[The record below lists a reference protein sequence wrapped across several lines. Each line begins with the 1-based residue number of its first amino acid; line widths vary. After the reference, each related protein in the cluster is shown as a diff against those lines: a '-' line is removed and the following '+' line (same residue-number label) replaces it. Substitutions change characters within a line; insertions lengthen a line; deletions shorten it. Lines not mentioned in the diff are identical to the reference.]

1 MDDLQ
6 QELRRLKAEREQME
20 QRIRQME
27 RQLKEAEIREE
38 LPAAITSRQ
47 QLEKTLSR
55 QVKKVAM
62 ILQAE
67 KCVFMLYDRETEE
80 LVAQKPAIG
89 LTDDHIRAFRVR
101 ATQGIS
107 GQVYREAK
115 PIIMEDAITDPRTIR
130 ENVALLNIKNGVC
143 VPLIVEERDE
153 EQRVVGKHTIGVL
166 HVFNKRFGRN
176 FSEEDVRLLTILG
189 RQVAAVIRNAN
200 LYLEVAQDRDT
211 LRKTLESIV
220 SGILLINPQ
229 GRIQLMNDAARNIL
243 GVASGDGVG
252 QLYPDVIRDD
262 KTKALLRE
270 ALDKITEVTQEI
282 EFYVPQQ
289 RIYQAQAAPVQ
300 GENAELWGVVAIFN
314 DITEIRN
321 VERMKSSFI
330 STVSHELLTPLTS
343 IKGFISTLMDDTE
356 GFFDQETQ
364 REFYSII
371 NNECDRLRRLITDL
385 LNLSRL
391 DQGLSLQLSPRPMR
405 VADLIPRVVDF
416 HRSDTRIHSFQINL
430 DPHLP
435 EIMADE
441 DRVDQIISSLI
452 NNAIKYSPQ
461 GGVITISAVPE
472 GNGLQI
478 SVRDEGIG
486 IPPDKINTIWEKW
499 GQVHDDNAEIPSGPG
514 IGLYLVKSLVEA
526 HGGQIQVESEVGK
539 GTVFSFTLPKMPPPE
554 SVAGIQS

>member
-1 MDDLQ
+1 MDDLH

-27 RQLKEAEIREE
+27 RQLQEAQMREE
-38 LPAAITSRQ
+38 LPEVITSRQ

-80 LVAQKPAIG
+80 LVAQQPAIG
-89 LTDDHIRAFRVR
+89 LTDEHVKALHVR

-115 PIIMEDAITDPRTIR
+115 PIILEDAINDPRTVR
-130 ENVALLNIKNGVC
+130 ENVALLNIKNGVS

-176 FSEEDVRLLTILG
+176 FSEEDVRLLTILA

-220 SGILLINPQ
+220 AGIVLINPQ
-229 GRIQLMNDAARNIL
+229 GRIQLMNDAARHIL
-243 GVASGDGVG
+243 GVSPEDGVG
-252 QLYPDVIRDD
+252 QLYTEVIRDE
-262 KTKALLRE
+262 KTQDLLSE
-270 ALDKITEVTQEI
+270 ALHKATEVTREI
-282 EFYVPQQ
+282 EFYTPQQ

-300 GENAELWGVVAIFN
+300 GGNNGIQGVVAIFN

-330 STVSHELLTPLTS
+330 STVSHELLTPLTA
-343 IKGFISTLMDDTE
+343 IKGFISTLLDDTE

-371 NNECDRLRRLITDL
+371 NSECDRLRRLITDL

-391 DQGLSLQLSPRPMR
+391 DQGLTLQLFPRPMR

-416 HRSDTRIHSFQINL
+416 HRPDTQIHSFRIHL
-430 DPHLP
+430 DPNLP

-452 NNAIKYSPQ
+452 NNAIKYSPK
-461 GGVITISAVPE
+461 GGAIEVSAVPE
-472 GNGLQI
+472 GDGVRI

-486 IPPDKINTIWEKW
+486 IPADKIPTIWEKW
-499 GQVHDDNAEIPSGPG
+499 GQAHEDNAEIPSGPG

-526 HGGQIQVESEVGK
+526 HGGQIQVQSEVGK
-539 GTVFSFTLPKMPPPE
+539 GSLFSFTLPKMPPPE
-554 SVAGIQS
+554 SVAGMQG

>member
-27 RQLKEAEIREE
+27 RQLREAQVREE
-38 LPAAITSRQ
+38 VTDAITSRQ

-67 KCVFMLYDRETEE
+67 KCAFMLYDRETEE
-80 LVAQKPAIG
+80 LVAQQPALG
-89 LTDDHIRAFRVR
+89 LTEEHVRAFRLR

-107 GQVYREAK
+107 GEVYRESK
-115 PIIMEDAITDPRTIR
+115 PIILEDAINDPRTVR

-153 EQRVVGKHTIGVL
+153 EQRVIGRHTIGVL

-176 FSEEDVRLLTILG
+176 FSEEDVRLLTILA

-220 SGILLINPQ
+220 AGILLINPQ
-229 GRIQLMNDAARNIL
+229 GRIQLMNDAARHIL
-243 GVASGDGVG
+243 GFAAGDGVG
-252 QLYPDVIRDD
+252 QPYPEVIREEGPRD
-262 KTKALLRE
+262 LLKE
-270 ALDKITEVTQEI
+270 ALARATEVTREI
-282 EFYVPQQ
+282 DFYVPQP
-289 RIYQAQAAPVQ
+289 RVYQAQAAPVQ
-300 GENAELWGVVAIFN
+300 GENGEISGVVAIFN

-321 VERMKSSFI
+321 VERMKTSFV

-343 IKGFISTLMDDTE
+343 IKGFISTLLDDVE
-356 GFFDQETQ
+356 GFFDLETQ

-391 DQGLSLQLSPRPMR
+391 DQGLTLQLSPRPMR
-405 VADLIPRVVDF
+405 VGDLIPRVVAF
-416 HRSDTRIHSFQINL
+416 HRADTTIHTFQINVH
-430 DPHLP
+430 PNLP

-461 GGVITISAVPE
+461 GGVITVTAVPE
-472 GNGLQI
+472 GDGVKVG
-478 SVRDEGIG
+478 VRDEGIG
-486 IPPDKINTIWEKW
+486 IPADKIDRIWEKW
-499 GQVHDDNAEIPSGPG
+499 GRAHDDRAEIPSGPG

-526 HGGQIQVESEVGK
+526 HGGKIWVESEAGK
-539 GTVFSFTLPKMPPPE
+539 GSVFIFTLPKMPPPE
-554 SVAGIQS
+554 NVAGLQG